1 MRYIAFNKEQEL
13 SFEETEIPTIND
25 DECLIKV
32 SAIGVNRADILQR
45 QGNYPAPPGESS
57 ILGIE
62 ACGELFALGKSAQ
75 NWQQGDKV
83 LAIVP
88 GGAYAQYVKVKT
100 EHLIKL
106 PHNLNY
112 VDGASIAEV
121 FLTAYQCLFTIANLQ
136 PKTNVLIHAGA
147 SGVGT
152 AAIQLAKYINCHV
165 TVTVGSEEKCLA
177 CKALGADEVINYQE
191 TNFVEWSKKAGR
203 SYDVILD
210 VVAGEYVNKNI
221 NVCALDGHIVMLSML
236 GGRYAES
243 VDVAKMLLKR
253 VNMHATTLRSRSDK
267 YKSELIKDFTE
278 NFYHCFESGSLNPVI
293 YKNFNWQEV
302 DIAHHTM
309 LSNANIGKLVLTV
322 D

>member
-1 MRYIAFNKEQEL
+1 MRYIAFDEEQKL
-13 SFEETEIPTIND
+13 SFKETETPTIND
-25 DECLIKV
+25 DECLIQV
-32 SAIGVNRADILQR
+32 RAIGVNRADILQR

-62 ACGELFALGKSAQ
+62 VCGELVAIGKSDK

-83 LAIVP
+83 FAIVP

-106 PHNLNY
+106 PENLSY
-112 VDGASIAEV
+112 VEGASIAEV
-121 FLTAYQCLFTIANLQ
+121 FLTAYQCLFTIADLQ
-136 PKTNVLIHAGA
+136 PKTNLLIHAGA

-165 TVTVGSEEKCLA
+165 TVTVGSDEKRLA
-177 CKALGADEVINYQE
+177 CKALGADEAINYQE
-191 TNFVEWSKKAGR
+191 TDFVEWSKKTGR
-203 SYDVILD
+203 NYDVILD

-253 VNMHATTLRSRSDK
+253 VNIHATTLRSRSDK
-267 YKSELIKDFTE
+267 YKSQLIKAFTE
-278 NFYHCFESGSLNPVI
+278 DFYQCFELGSMRPVI
-293 YKNFNWQEV
+293 YKNFSWQEV

-309 LSNANIGKLVLTV
+309 LTNANIGKLILTI

>member
-1 MRYIAFNKEQEL
+1 MRYIAFDEKQQL
-13 SFEETEIPTIND
+13 SFEETDKPTLNE

-32 SAIGVNRADILQR
+32 RAIGVNRADILQR

-62 ACGELFALGKSAQ
+62 VCGDLVAIGESDQ

-100 EHLIKL
+100 QHLIKL
-106 PHNLNY
+106 PENFNY
-112 VDGASIAEV
+112 VEGASIAEV

-136 PKTNVLIHAGA
+136 PNANVLVHAGA

-165 TVTVGSEEKCLA
+165 TVTVGSEEKALA
-177 CKALGADEVINYQE
+177 CKALGADEAINYQE
-191 TNFVEWSKKAGR
+191 TDFVEWSKETDR

-221 NVCALDGHIVMLSML
+221 NVCALDGHIVILSML
-236 GGRYAES
+236 GGRYAEN

-253 VNMHATTLRSRSDK
+253 VNIHATTLRSRSDE
-267 YKSELIKDFTE
+267 YKSQLIKVFTE
-278 NFYHCFESGSLNPVI
+278 NFYQCFESGSMRPVI
-293 YKNFNWQEV
+293 YKNFSWQEV

-309 LSNANIGKLVLTV
+309 LTNANIGKLVLTI